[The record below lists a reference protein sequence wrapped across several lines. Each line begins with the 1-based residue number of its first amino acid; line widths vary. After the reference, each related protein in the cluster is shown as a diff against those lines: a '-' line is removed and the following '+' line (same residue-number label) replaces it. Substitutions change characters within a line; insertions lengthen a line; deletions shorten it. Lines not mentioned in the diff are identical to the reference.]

1 MILAFILLEY
11 LFCAS
16 SIVVKEEKEKEIH
29 MFFLVFRGPKSD
41 NENMFCMD
49 ECLCDK
55 CFVHVISVKCMIC
68 SSSGFIWKKKN
79 SLWEHLLKISL
90 LTKNLLRPQSKEKF
104 IFEEKA
110 QFLWRESLLKKKS
123 YQVTLG
129 LLRIFKRKFKRKKI
143 LGSLRNS
150 NFSSF

>member
-68 SSSGFIWKKKN
+68 SSSGFIWKKN
-79 SLWEHLLKISL
+79 SLWAPF
-90 LTKNLLRPQSKEKF
+90 KNFSF
-104 IFEEKA
+104 N
-110 QFLWRESLLKKKS
+110 KKS
-123 YQVTLG
+123 ITPSIKG
-129 LLRIFKRKFKRKKI
+129 KIHFWRKSTIFMKRKPFEKKI
-143 LGSLRNS
+143 LSS
-150 NFSSF
+150 NFGTSSYF